1 MYIKD
6 GPLAKVPVKVHVSF
20 SQKEISRID
29 RKASSVGL
37 TRTAYVRQ
45 MALEG
50 KVKGYNLKPFLVH
63 SEAIGEVAAA
73 VRDMIAKEHPD
84 RWAYEADLEKLQE
97 QLAEIIESEQ
107 SLIADMTRRL
117 KR

>member
-1 MYIKD
+1 MYVKD

-63 SEAIGEVAAA
+63 AEAIGEVVAA

-84 RWAYEADLEKLQE
+84 RWAYEADIEKIQE
-97 QLAEIIESEQ
+97 QLQELIESEKN
-107 SLIADMTRRL
+107 LDEKMTRRL